1 MKLGI
6 VGGGKAGTLF
16 LKSLMDISEI
26 TVVGLCEKN
35 PNALGVDFAR
45 KHNIPV
51 YFDIKQFLEI
61 EMDVVLEL
69 TGNET
74 VRDIILQYKKEHT
87 HLMDSYAAKLAS
99 LLTEHQQELSNKLAD
114 YINHIKQLL
123 MSVTSNISSI
133 NETVSSIDDTSKK
146 IISSVSNCME
156 SINKT
161 DQIIQIINDITS
173 RIKILGINASIEA
186 AHAGEAGK
194 GFSVVASEIGNLTSS
209 STNATSDIK
218 SIIGEMKVDINNL
231 LNIVNILN
239 EICTKQSEVAK
250 SLAADNEKMSNIIS
264 K

>member
-1 MKLGI
+1 MKVGI

-16 LKSLMDISEI
+16 LKALIDISEVNVI
-26 TVVGLCEKN
+26 GICDKN
-35 PNALGVDFAR
+35 SNAPGVIFAQEQ
-45 KHNIPV
+45 NIPI
-51 YFDIKQFLEI
+51 YLDIKEFLETD
-61 EMDVVLEL
+61 MDVLLEL
-69 TGNET
+69 TGNEA
-74 VRDIILQYKKEHT
+74 VKNIILQYKKEET
-87 HLMDSYAAKLAS
+87 HFMDSHAAKLAS

-123 MSVTSNISSI
+123 ISVTSNISAI

-146 IISSVSNCME
+146 IISSVASSME

-161 DQIIQIINDITS
+161 DDIVKIINDITT

-209 STNATSDIK
+209 STNATADIK
-218 SIIGEMKVDINNL
+218 SIIDEMKVDVNNL
-231 LNIVNILN
+231 LNIANSLKD
-239 EICTKQSEVAK
+239 ICNKQSEVAS
-250 SLAADNEKMSNIIS
+250 SLAEDNEKMSNIIS